1 MTLSIKKNETKKF
14 VGVRLLRH
22 EDEALHRVSSQL
34 GITKSELIRKKLRDS
49 SCKIVDTTSVFDT
62 VNKIMTAQYKV
73 HTNINQVAKHLNGR
87 TEKLNDITI
96 TEFNT
101 LLNLHLEQREQ
112 LYKQMRKIYKLL
124 Q

>member
-1 MTLSIKKNETKKF
+1 MTLSIKKNEAMKF
-14 VGVRLLRH
+14 VGVRLLQN
-22 EDEALHRVSSQL
+22 EDEALQKISSQL

-49 SCKIVDTTSVFDT
+49 SCKIVDTTTVFDN

-87 TEKLNDITI
+87 PEKLSDITI
-96 TEFNT
+96 IEFNT
-101 LLNLHLEQREQ
+101 LLNLHLEQREL

-124 Q
+124 K